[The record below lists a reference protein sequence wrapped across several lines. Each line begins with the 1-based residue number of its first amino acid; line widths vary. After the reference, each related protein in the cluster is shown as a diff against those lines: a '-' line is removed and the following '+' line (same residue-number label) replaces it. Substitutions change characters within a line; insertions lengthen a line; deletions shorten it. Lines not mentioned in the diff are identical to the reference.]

1 MAGRKNTDDQVAT
14 RLAAVE
20 AVLMSGEYNRSA
32 QSALAKRFAVSV
44 RQIQRDAATIRSEWA
59 QDVSDTD
66 RLTGKADWL
75 QRVRKAQARSFKSGH
90 SMAAARLLQLE
101 GQALGV
107 YEATQLEVNH
117 NVHTIDDAPR
127 LAAELLKAI
136 PAACDVLG
144 VPVPQ
149 LPVIDVD
156 CE

>member
-1 MAGRKNTDDQVAT
+1 
-14 RLAAVE
+14 
-20 AVLMSGEYNRSA
+20 
-32 QSALAKRFAVSV
+32 
-44 RQIQRDAATIRSEWA
+44 
-59 QDVSDTD
+59 
-66 RLTGKADWL
+66 
-75 QRVRKAQARSFKSGH
+75 
-90 SMAAARLLQLE
+90 MAAARLLQLE

>member
-75 QRVRKAQARSFKSGH
+75 QRVRRAQARSFKSGH

>member
-1 MAGRKNTDDQVAT
+1 
-14 RLAAVE
+14 
-20 AVLMSGEYNRSA
+20 MSGEYNRSA

>member
-20 AVLMSGEYNRSA
+20 AGLMSGEYNRSA